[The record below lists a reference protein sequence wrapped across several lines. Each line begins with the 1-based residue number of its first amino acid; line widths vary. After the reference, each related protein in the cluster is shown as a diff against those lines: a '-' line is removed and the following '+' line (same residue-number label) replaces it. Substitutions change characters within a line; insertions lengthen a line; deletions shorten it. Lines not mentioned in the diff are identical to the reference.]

1 MMKILRA
8 LVIGA
13 ICLVAVAA
21 SAYYVLDPKFGPKA
35 GQAAKSGGA
44 KSTDTKPAGEAG
56 HGEAGHEH
64 GGEGVKLSDAQVV
77 AAGIE
82 LLQAGPREL
91 NEVLRLN
98 GIIQPNQETLVKA
111 APRFPGVVRSMR
123 KRLGDKVKKDEI
135 LATVESNQ
143 SLTTYDLKAP
153 MDGTIIDRD
162 GTLGD
167 FAAESRALFTIADLS
182 TVWIDFAVYRRD
194 FARVRVGDAVSID
207 LGDGGA
213 PIQARIDYVSP
224 LGTSDTQSSVARAVV
239 PNDGRLRPGMFVDG
253 RVVLSATP
261 VEVAVR
267 ASALQ
272 TLEGKTVVFVRE
284 GEAFT
289 PREVELGGRDADWV
303 EVKFG
308 LMPGDTYAAK
318 NSFVI
323 KAEIGKG
330 SAAHEH

>member
-1 MMKILRA
+1 MKILRA

-13 ICLVAVAA
+13 ICLLAVAA
-21 SAYYVLDPKFGPKA
+21 SAYYVFDPKFGPKA
-35 GQAAKSGGA
+35 GQAAKSTG
-44 KSTDTKPAGEAG
+44 DKPAGEAG

-64 GGEGVKLSDAQVV
+64 GGEGVTLTDAQVA

-261 VEVAVR
+261 VEVAVK

-284 GEAFT
+284 GETFT
-289 PREVELGGRDADWV
+289 PREVELGHRDADWV

>member
-44 KSTDTKPAGEAG
+44 KPAGEAG

-64 GGEGVKLSDAQVV
+64 GGEGVKLSDAQVA

-91 NEVLRLN
+91 RDVLRLN

-123 KRLGDKVKKDEI
+123 KRLGDKVRKDEV

-162 GTLGD
+162 GSLGD
-167 FAAESRALFTIADLS
+167 FAAES
-182 TVWIDFAVYRRD
+182 
-194 FARVRVGDAVSID
+194 
-207 LGDGGA
+207 
-213 PIQARIDYVSP
+213 
-224 LGTSDTQSSVARAVV
+224 
-239 PNDGRLRPGMFVDG
+239 
-253 RVVLSATP
+253 
-261 VEVAVR
+261 
-267 ASALQ
+267 
-272 TLEGKTVVFVRE
+272 
-284 GEAFT
+284 FT
-289 PREVELGGRDADWV
+289 PCLLYTSPSPRD
-303 EVKFG
+303 
-308 LMPGDTYAAK
+308 
-318 NSFVI
+318 S
-323 KAEIGKG
+323 
-330 SAAHEH
+330 

>member
-1 MMKILRA
+1 
-8 LVIGA
+8 
-13 ICLVAVAA
+13 
-21 SAYYVLDPKFGPKA
+21 
-35 GQAAKSGGA
+35 
-44 KSTDTKPAGEAG
+44 
-56 HGEAGHEH
+56 
-64 GGEGVKLSDAQVV
+64 
-77 AAGIE
+77 
-82 LLQAGPREL
+82 
-91 NEVLRLN
+91 
-98 GIIQPNQETLVKA
+98 
-111 APRFPGVVRSMR
+111 
-123 KRLGDKVKKDEI
+123 
-135 LATVESNQ
+135 
-143 SLTTYDLKAP
+143 

-261 VEVAVR
+261 VEVAVK

-284 GEAFT
+284 GETFT
-289 PREVELGGRDADWV
+289 PREVELGHRDADWV

>member
-21 SAYYVLDPKFGPKA
+21 SAYYVFDPKFGPKA
-35 GQAAKSGGA
+35 GQAAKSTG
-44 KSTDTKPAGEAG
+44 DKPAGEAG

-64 GGEGVKLSDAQVV
+64 GGVGVTLTDAQVA

-182 TVWIDFAVYRRD
+182 TMWIDFAVYRRD

-261 VEVAVR
+261 VEVAVK

-284 GEAFT
+284 GETFT
-289 PREVELGGRDADWV
+289 PREVELGHRDADWV

>member
-21 SAYYVLDPKFGPKA
+21 SAYYVFDPKFGPKA
-35 GQAAKSGGA
+35 GQAAKSTG
-44 KSTDTKPAGEAG
+44 DKPAGEAG

-64 GGEGVKLSDAQVV
+64 GGEGVTLTDAQVA

-182 TVWIDFAVYRRD
+182 TMWIDFAVYRRD

-261 VEVAVR
+261 VEVAVK

-284 GEAFT
+284 GETFT
-289 PREVELGGRDADWV
+289 PREVELGHRDADWV